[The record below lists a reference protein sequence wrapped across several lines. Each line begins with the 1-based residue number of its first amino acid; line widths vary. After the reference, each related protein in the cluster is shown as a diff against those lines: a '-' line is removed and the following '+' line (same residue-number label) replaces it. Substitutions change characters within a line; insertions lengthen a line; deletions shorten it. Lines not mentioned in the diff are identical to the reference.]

1 MLIIIFAFI
10 IIFWYQFGVK
20 SESNR
25 KKYITVT
32 TVVLLLIMGLRNCVI
47 YNDTYSY
54 VMNFHYLEDMSVE
67 SIRSQWPKDSFFYV
81 ATHYIHPLIF
91 HNYTIWLLVISAIY
105 IIPLSLIIRR
115 YSVNP
120 MLSWVCFIF
129 LGMMMF
135 TMAGLRQTVAMGLTL
150 ISFLALIDRK
160 RILFIALLFS
170 ATLFHG
176 SALIFALVY
185 PLVYY
190 KIKFNQKI
198 IFVYVGATVVSM
210 IAGQTILSS
219 IIDVVGE
226 NDQRYI
232 GYAQDMQGSTFT
244 YFFQQL
250 LLVIP
255 ALYFLKDRYDDRI
268 VALFA
273 HLSMIALMFVSLSPT
288 IAEMFRVSMYF
299 SWANMILF
307 PLAMKK
313 AMQRGSY
320 VQPAI
325 MVFIAVYLIFI
336 NKTLTNP
343 YYFWFEDATHLLQFH

>member
-1 MLIIIFAFI
+1 MLIIVFAFI
-10 IIFWYQFGVK
+10 VIFWYQFGIK
-20 SESNR
+20 NSSNR
-25 KKYITVT
+25 NTYITVT
-32 TVVLLLIMGLRNCVI
+32 TIVLLLIMGLRNCVI

-54 VMNFHYLEDMSVE
+54 VINFHYLEDMSAE
-67 SIRSQWPKDSFFYV
+67 GIYARWPKDSFFYLV
-81 ATHYIHPLIF
+81 THYIHPLIF

-105 IIPLSLIIRR
+105 ILPLSLIIRR

-150 ISFLALIDRK
+150 VSFLALIDRK

-176 SALIFALVY
+176 TALVFALVY
-185 PLVYY
+185 PLAYY

-198 IFVYVGATVVSM
+198 ILAYIGATIVLM
-210 IAGQTILSS
+210 IAGQTVLRS
-219 IIDVVGE
+219 IVDIVGE

-232 GYAQDMQGSTFT
+232 GYVQNMQGSTFT

-250 LLVIP
+250 LLVAP
-255 ALYFLKDRYDDRI
+255 ALYFLKDRFQENN
-268 VALFA
+268 VALYA

-313 AMQRGSY
+313 AMQQGSF

-325 MVFIAVYLIFI
+325 MIFIIVYLIFI
-336 NKTLTNP
+336 NKSLMNP
-343 YYFWFEDATHLLQFH
+343 YYFWFESATHLLRFY